1 MHDLSRLEKLEVLV
15 IALMMALGLAVH
27 IAQTVL

>member
-1 MHDLSRLEKLEVLV
+1 MHKLGRLEKLEMLL

-27 IAQTVL
+27 IAQTAL